1 VSLGKIRMDKLK
13 VIHGGL
19 KMYAIRKI
27 IKTDKGKAT
36 IDIPD
41 YFGEEVEV
49 IILPVREKEMF
60 FSYYMAK
67 YQEETGFVKE
77 VLGNEKEDVWN
88 EV

>member
-1 VSLGKIRMDKLK
+1 
-13 VIHGGL
+13 
-19 KMYAIRKI
+19 MYAIRKI
-27 IKTDKGKAT
+27 IKTDRGKAT
-36 IDIPD
+36 IDIDIPE

-49 IILPVREKEMF
+49 IILPAREKEMF